1 MECVNTAVAS
11 RPWQELYRN
20 VPFTI
25 EPSALTGLDMFR
37 ATVRRRH
44 DAALLSLLRTADLG
58 RPMRRDVGRFGG
70 ALQRHGVGTGIA
82 SRCICR
88 ISRKS

>member
-11 RPWQELYRN
+11 RPWQDLYRN

-25 EPSALTGLDMFR
+25 EPSAQTGLDMFR

-44 DAALLSLLRTADLG
+44 DAALLDYFD
-58 RPMRRDVGRFGG
+58 RPISAERVRPHVGRVGRGSPTPRPG
-70 ALQRHGVGTGIA
+70 AR
-82 SRCICR
+82 
-88 ISRKS
+88 